1 MPRKLKWTL
10 AVLAV
15 LLLALLA
22 FVAAGPWLA
31 INGIRNVV
39 ASGEY
44 GELWRFVD
52 FERLRASLKPQIQ
65 DRIVRGLMD
74 RLGPGG
80 TADTIGGVTSV
91 IAEPAIDA
99 MVSPTGVATL
109 LRGTALARS
118 VRGDTGTDGKAR
130 PVDPLKDAKT
140 SYQSLSLF
148 TATVQNAEGKPVVFE
163 FSRDGL
169 SWKLTGIRL
178 PED

>member
-1 MPRKLKWTL
+1 MPKKLKWTL
-10 AVLAV
+10 AALAV

-22 FVAAGPWLA
+22 FVAAGPWLT

-52 FERLRASLKPQIQ
+52 FDRLRESLKPQIQ
-65 DRIVRGLMD
+65 DKIVRGLMD
-74 RLGPGG
+74 RLGPNGS
-80 TADTIGGVTSV
+80 ADTIGGVTSV
-91 IAEPAIDA
+91 IADPAIDA

-118 VRGDTGTDGKAR
+118 ISGDTGPDGKAR
-130 PVDPLKDAKT
+130 PVDPLKDAST
-140 SYQSLSLF
+140 RYESLSQF
-148 TATVQNAEGKPVVFE
+148 TATVNNAEGKPVVFE

-178 PED
+178 PEE